1 MKGFV
6 EKDTCLGCGICPGI
20 CPEIFT
26 MDEDGK
32 AMALS
37 KEITEELIESA
48 KEAEMQCPVSAITL
62 K

>member
-6 EKDTCLGCGICPGI
+6 DKDTCLGCGICPGI
-20 CPEIFT
+20 CPDVFT

-37 KEITEELIESA
+37 KEITEELLESA

-62 K
+62 E